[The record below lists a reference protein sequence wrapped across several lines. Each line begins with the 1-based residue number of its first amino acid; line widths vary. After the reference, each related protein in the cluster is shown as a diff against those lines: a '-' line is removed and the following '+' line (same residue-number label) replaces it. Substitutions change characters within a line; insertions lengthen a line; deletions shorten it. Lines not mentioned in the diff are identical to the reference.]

1 MKLTKNSQIL
11 MSYFTDPQIHH
22 PKQTKQT
29 KQILS
34 ILYNDILNAFK
45 YLQGLK
51 QMKNGKYFDIQIKKI
66 INVSQISKPKNFN
79 ANSFPEIV
87 RKHIDQLSVYEISYT
102 FSLYNRNINLL
113 FIVEEDHVELKMDV
127 YNRYVDAMIMWLY
140 ILNEYA
146 SASCSS
152 KLVVYLYFTGLQ
164 KKLPKN
170 NLDILDHNHINTAFT
185 TTCPKDSEIVIF
197 RHEEWFKV
205 FIHETFH
212 NFGLDFSDMNNVDC
226 TKKILGF
233 FPVKSHV
240 NLYEAYSEFWAEIM
254 NASFCSFFS
263 LKNKTDKSEFLT
275 NCEFFINFERSYS
288 FFQLVKTL
296 NFMGLQYKDLY
307 SKTNESTLLRNNL
320 YKENTNVLSYYV
332 IKTILMNKY
341 QSFLAWCQNNN
352 FSLLQ
357 FKKTTSNLD
366 KICEFIGKNY
376 KSKTMLEN
384 VKQSEQ
390 FFSKIHNVKKKGIYH
405 DQLILNMRMS
415 ICELG

>member
-11 MSYFTDPQIHH
+11 MSFFQNPIIHH
-22 PKQTKQT
+22 PRQTKNT
-29 KQILS
+29 NNIL
-34 ILYNDILNAFK
+34 IELYDDIINANK
-45 YLQGLK
+45 YLQYLK
-51 QMKNGKYFDIQIKKI
+51 QTTNNNYYNIQIKKI
-66 INVSQISKPKNFN
+66 TNVSQVPKPNNFN

-102 FSLYNRNINLL
+102 FSLFKRNITII
-113 FIVEEDHVELKMDV
+113 FIVEDEHVELKIEN
-127 YNRYVDAMIMWLY
+127 YNRYVDAMLLWLH
-140 ILNEYA
+140 ILNDYA
-146 SASCSS
+146 SNSCSN
-152 KLVVYLYFTGLQ
+152 KLIVYLYFTGLQ

-170 NLDILDHNHINTAFT
+170 NLDILDENNVNTAFT

-212 NFGLDFSDMNNVDC
+212 NFGLDFSDMNNIDC
-226 TKKILGF
+226 SKKILDY
-233 FPVKSHV
+233 FPVKSQV

-254 NASFCSFFS
+254 NALFCSFFS
-263 LKNKTDKSEFLT
+263 LKNKSDKSEFLQ
-275 NCEFFINFERSYS
+275 NSVFFINFERNYS

-307 SKTNESTLLRNNL
+307 SKSNESKILRDHL

-332 IKTILMNKY
+332 IKTILINNY
-341 QSFLAWCQNNN
+341 QYFLSWCKNNN

-357 FKKTTSNLD
+357 FKKTTNNLNN
-366 KICEFIGKNY
+366 ICEFIGKYY
-376 KSKTMLEN
+376 KSKSMLEN
-384 VKQSEQ
+384 VKSMEH
-390 FFSKIHNVKKKGIYH
+390 FFNKIRNSKKKSIHH
-405 DQLILNMRMS
+405 DKLILNMRMS